1 MGMGWSFGRMN
12 YSEEW
17 RQRRKI
23 FHHYYSASAV
33 EKYEGIILE
42 NVYRFLLRLRDRPEN
57 FFGHARLFVFSLLHN
72 FQTLTYEQCLC
83 CDASKCDLWYH
94 YRKRIK

>member
-12 YSEEW
+12 YGEEW

-72 FQTLTYEQCLC
+72 FQTLTYE
-83 CDASKCDLWYH
+83 
-94 YRKRIK
+94 